1 MEKTSIEWLLEEV
14 NKLNISNEAR
24 TFLNKLGEKA
34 KEKHKQEIIEAH
46 GVKTKSINQDQ
57 SEIITGIKYYNEK
70 YNK

>member
-34 KEKHKQEIIEAH
+34 KEKHKQEIIEAVSKGWDNYEDGKVRWLGDKH
-46 GVKTKSINQDQ
+46 
-57 SEIITGIKYYNEK
+57 YNETF
-70 YNK
+70 NK